1 LKKLLFATRNPHK
14 LREVT
19 EILPPDYEI
28 ESLPDPEDGS
38 ELPEDFETLH
48 ENAGQKATFIFNQL
62 KCDCFAEDTG
72 LEVDALEM
80 QPGVISARFAGPE
93 RNDEKNKMKLL
104 QLLEGQSNRKARFRT
119 VIALIEGGKI
129 SYFEGIL
136 EGRISEKPL
145 GAEGFG
151 YDAVFI
157 PRGFDRTLAEMKSE
171 EKNNISHRRQA
182 LSKLVA
188 YLSG

>member
-1 LKKLLFATRNPHK
+1 MKKLLFATRNPHK